1 MTQKTG
7 RGWMPDAIHKPIP
20 AGSNDPVIVPAL
32 AILHVAVTFI
42 DSLFDFFLRRSGG
55 IESHFY
61 VRKDGKI
68 EQYRSVLRE
77 ADANLG
83 ANSYRVGTVT
93 FGAVS
98 IETAGL
104 GPGKWNAAQLESI
117 KLILLWL
124 NKEHGINLKQVFRPQ
139 PSREQGGVSFHT
151 KFKSWSPVA
160 KSCPGPER
168 IKQYNEILVPW
179 MRGIRQ
185 CLHCPTHCPKEG

>member
-1 MTQKTG
+1 MSQEVG
-7 RGWMPDAIHKPIP
+7 PGWYPDAIHKKLPV
-20 AGSNDPVIVPAL
+20 GSNDPSIVPAL
-32 AILHVAVTFI
+32 AILHVAVFTGI
-42 DSLFDFFLRRSGG
+42 SLFDFFRDRSGG

-61 VRKDGKI
+61 IRLDGTI

-83 ANSYRVGTVT
+83 ANSYKVGTVT

-104 GPGKWNAAQLESI
+104 GAGKWNDAQIASI
-117 KLILLWL
+117 KKILHWL
-124 NKEHGINLKQVFRPQ
+124 NRNHAINLKQVFRPE
-139 PSREQGGVSFHT
+139 PSREQGGVSYHT

-179 MRGIRQ
+179 MRGVRA
-185 CLHCPTHCPKEG
+185 CTHCPTHCPKEG

>member
-1 MTQKTG
+1 MTG
-7 RGWMPDAIHKPIP
+7 PGWMPAAIHKNIKP
-20 AGSNDPVIVPAL
+20 GSNDPAIVPAL
-32 AILHVAVTFI
+32 AILHVAVSFTE
-42 DSLFDFFLRRSGG
+42 SLFSFFKFKSGG

-61 VRKDGKI
+61 VRKDGTI

-104 GPGKWNAAQLESI
+104 GGGKWNDAQLASI

-124 NKEHGINLKQVFRPQ
+124 NEKHAVNLKQVFRPE
-139 PSREQGGVSFHT
+139 PSRDQGGVSFHT
-151 KFKSWSPVA
+151 KFRSWSPVA

-179 MRGIRQ
+179 MKGVRN
-185 CLHCPTHCPKEG
+185 CTHCPTHCPQEG